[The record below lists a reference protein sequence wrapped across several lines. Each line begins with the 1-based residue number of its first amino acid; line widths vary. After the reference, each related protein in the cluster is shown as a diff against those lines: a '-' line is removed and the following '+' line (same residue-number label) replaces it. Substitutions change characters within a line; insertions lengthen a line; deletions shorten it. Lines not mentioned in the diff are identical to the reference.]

1 MKIKITKYDVIWNW
15 VGIIVS
21 LFSNFLMIPFL
32 VLFLDGDTYG
42 LWNVFVSLGSISV
55 LFDFGFNSMFS
66 RNVSYCWSGV
76 DELKKEG
83 VMKANKDAKTNYVL
97 LGKVIKTC
105 QLIYF
110 FISIIAFIG
119 LSTIGTIYIIYVS
132 KEIFSI
138 NILYAWIIYA
148 IGVFLNLFYGYYDAF
163 LRGVGEVGTVNKI
176 RTIAKVVQ
184 ITMTAVLLYL
194 GLNLIGVAIAYVMY
208 GAIFRVL
215 CKRAFYSIDDIKMN
229 LDRKLKIDKSDIKS
243 IFVVVWYNAWKDG
256 VVSIA
261 NYISNQVTTIL
272 CSLYLG
278 LTATGEFGLIVQLF
292 SAIAQISS
300 SLFSVYQ
307 PALQEAYARR
317 EKEYS
322 QRIFSFSLIAF
333 ELLYVMGSMA
343 VIVIIVP
350 ILKYIRPQMSFN
362 ILVLVLL
369 CIYQGLLKY
378 RDCYACYLA
387 GTNRLIYYKSFLF
400 SAMVCL
406 LLSLI
411 FLKYFN
417 LGIIGLGI
425 AQIISQL
432 IYNVWYWPKM
442 VDNELSLTFLM
453 KYKKFIRVLKEK
465 KL

>member
-148 IGVFLNLFYGYYDAF
+148 IGVFLNLFYGY
-163 LRGVGEVGTVNKI
+163 L
-176 RTIAKVVQ
+176 
-184 ITMTAVLLYL
+184 
-194 GLNLIGVAIAYVMY
+194 
-208 GAIFRVL
+208 
-215 CKRAFYSIDDIKMN
+215 
-229 LDRKLKIDKSDIKS
+229 SDG
-243 IFVVVWYNAWKDG
+243 Y
-256 VVSIA
+256 
-261 NYISNQVTTIL
+261 
-272 CSLYLG
+272 
-278 LTATGEFGLIVQLF
+278 E
-292 SAIAQISS
+292 
-300 SLFSVYQ
+300 
-307 PALQEAYARR
+307 
-317 EKEYS
+317 
-322 QRIFSFSLIAF
+322 
-333 ELLYVMGSMA
+333 M
-343 VIVIIVP
+343 IIW
-350 ILKYIRPQMSFN
+350 F
-362 ILVLVLL
+362 
-369 CIYQGLLKY
+369 
-378 RDCYACYLA
+378 
-387 GTNRLIYYKSFLF
+387 
-400 SAMVCL
+400 
-406 LLSLI
+406 
-411 FLKYFN
+411 
-417 LGIIGLGI
+417 
-425 AQIISQL
+425 
-432 IYNVWYWPKM
+432 
-442 VDNELSLTFLM
+442 
-453 KYKKFIRVLKEK
+453 
-465 KL
+465 